1 MIDEKDKEILEILK
15 SNSRISYSD
24 IARMVGISDVAV
36 IKRVK
41 KLEQLGVIRRYT
53 VILDPR
59 KLGYNAISITG
70 IDVDSEH
77 IFKVISYLRERDYTK
92 YIALTSG
99 DHSVIVVIWATNNE
113 ELARI
118 HDEISRLPGVKRVCP
133 AIILD
138 VIKE

>member
-1 MIDEKDKEILEILK
+1 MIDEKDKEILEILR

-24 IARMVGISDVAV
+24 IARIVGISDVAV

-41 KLEQLGVIRRYT
+41 KLEQLGVIKRYT
-53 VILDPR
+53 ITLDPR

-70 IDVDSEH
+70 IDVDSEY
-77 IFKVISYLRERDYTK
+77 IFKVISYLKKRDYAK

-99 DHSVIVVIWATNNE
+99 DHSIIVVIWATNNE